1 MRGIDLRVSGA
12 EGFAIIADNVSV
24 VVRWPIKFLDRRGEA
39 MPISRVESL
48 VYGVADMAVGIR
60 YFENWGLETIEQGES
75 GAVFTTPAGQSIH
88 LRLIDD
94 PSLPPA
100 PDGDGSTVRQTVWG
114 VDTADD
120 LEALGAELSKDR
132 DVTHAAD
139 GTLSTVD
146 ESGFCLGFAV
156 SQPIEVS
163 VEAPLVNLNENS
175 QRLNEFVEAIPH
187 AQPLR
192 LGHVV
197 YFISK
202 DGADRAVSFYLDRLG
217 FRLSDSTI
225 GRGDFMRCAG
235 SRDHHNLFLLQ
246 RDGHPAFNHA
256 AFEVRNFDEI
266 MMGGACMKAHGWE
279 PDTTPGRHILGS
291 NLYWYFRNPCGGNTE
306 YFADMDCMDD
316 DWEPRIWETNPGF
329 SLWSIDDPDQPQ
341 SPPSASM

>member
-1 MRGIDLRVSGA
+1 
-12 EGFAIIADNVSV
+12 
-24 VVRWPIKFLDRRGEA
+24 
-39 MPISRVESL
+39 MPITRVESL
-48 VYGVADMAVGIR
+48 VYGIADMAAGIR
-60 YFENWGLETIEQGES
+60 YFEDWGLEAAEQGER
-75 GAVFTTPAGQSIH
+75 GAVFYTLAGQTI
-88 LRLIDD
+88 RLLPIDD

-100 PDGDGSTVRQTVWG
+100 PDGDRSTVRQTVWG
-114 VDTADD
+114 VDSADD

-132 DVTHAAD
+132 DVAHAAD

-146 ESGFCLGFAV
+146 ECGFCLGFTVA
-156 SQPIEVS
+156 QPANVEV
-163 VEAPLVNLNENS
+163 EPPRVNLNENS
-175 QRLNEFVEAIPH
+175 QRLNEFVEAIPR

-197 YFISK
+197 YFIPK

-217 FRLSDSTI
+217 FRLSDSTV

-246 RDGHPAFNHA
+246 RDGRPAFNHA

-316 DWEPRIWETNPGF
+316 NWEPRIWEKSPGF
-329 SLWSIDDPDQPQ
+329 SLWSIDDPDPPQ
-341 SPPSASM
+341 SSPAASM